1 MSFSTTTTNLD
12 AQQCCLQAHGRLDST
27 ACADFEQT
35 LLPLFDQ
42 GGLAVIL
49 DCQALEYV
57 SSAGLRVILMAA
69 KRATQTQGRLLLCQ
83 LQDNVREVLE
93 ISGFL
98 KILDVHPD
106 MQAARGALATA
117 GN

>member
-1 MSFSTTTTNLD
+1 MRLSTEQRD
-12 AQQCCLQAHGRLDST
+12 GVAVVSVKGRLDVSSSP
-27 ACADFEQT
+27 AFIEAMQEGEEQPT
-35 LLPLFDQ
+35 VLEMSE
-42 GGLAVIL
+42 
-49 DCQALEYV
+49 LEYL